1 MLLEGRIRLPDYA
14 FLQGIAAKSSDFKS
28 SRFQHSAQFDS
39 KKNMFILFANFRP
52 NFYKQHFCEGDNAI

>member
-39 KKNMFILFANFRP
+39 KKNMFILFCKFQTK
-52 NFYKQHFCEGDNAI
+52 FL